1 MPFRTFDA
9 YSLLRCSS
17 CESLF
22 YSPPPDVEMADGD
35 RPWES
40 SKWYVE
46 RGANLLFYAEIA
58 SLVQA
63 LLDDR
68 AGKSS
73 ASPYRVLEAGGS
85 YGFLADIGRVVHNWE
100 IAAADPGDC
109 ALRGSLDLGFPLQ
122 NARVEDAAFDSP
134 FDAVVGVQLIE
145 HLSDPFTFAS
155 VLAGLL
161 DNSGVL
167 LLTTP
172 DASFEDL
179 GPDYHPGEHVVL
191 FSRRGLEAV
200 LRSAGFRYFRGCSL
214 SLPQMLV
221 VAAGTGPLPETA
233 GGVEA
238 GSGDLAAAVE
248 SYIRTRLASKDLPG
262 YLRAGLQFRLFE
274 CLVNGGRYGEAERWG
289 ESLETLMGGNA
300 ARGSQPF
307 LATLVEKMTSAG
319 SHSSYEAS
327 GPGFTAPF
335 LLYRG
340 ILELNH
346 RGRRE
351 KAAHLLALAA
361 RLFGH
366 EVGTLELTQYTPF
379 LVAAESARKVARSGA

>member
-1 MPFRTFDA
+1 M
-9 YSLLRCSS
+9 
-17 CESLF
+17 
-22 YSPPPDVEMADGD
+22 DGD

-40 SKWYVE
+40 AKWYVE
-46 RGANLLFYAEIA
+46 RGANLLFYAEIV

-68 AGKSS
+68 TGKSS
-73 ASPYRVLEAGGS
+73 ARPYRVLEAGGS
-85 YGFLADIGRVVHNWE
+85 YGFLADIGRVVHGWE
-100 IAAADPGDC
+100 VAAADPADC
-109 ALRGSLDLGFPLQ
+109 AHRGSLDLGFPLQ
-122 NARVEDAAFDSP
+122 NVRVEDATFDTP
-134 FDAVVGVQLIE
+134 FDAVVGVQLVE
-145 HLSDPFTFAS
+145 HLSDPFTFAK

-161 DNSGVL
+161 DDPGVL

-200 LRSAGFRYFRGCSL
+200 LRGAGLHHFRGNSL

-221 VAAGTGPLPETA
+221 VAAGKGPLPKAAEGGET
-233 GGVEA
+233 
-238 GSGDLAAAVE
+238 GSGDLGATVE

-274 CLVNGGRYGEAERWG
+274 CLVNSGRYGEAERWG
-289 ESLETLMGGNA
+289 ESLEMLMGGSDRQGSRPYLA
-300 ARGSQPF
+300 A
-307 LATLVEKMTSAG
+307 LVGKMASAG
-319 SHSSYEAS
+319 CHSSYEKS

-346 RGRRE
+346 RGHRE
-351 KAAHLLALAA
+351 EAAQLLSLAA

-366 EVGTLELTQYTPF
+366 EVGTLGLTQYAPF
-379 LVAAESARKVARSGA
+379 LTAAESARKAAGGGT